1 MDFRNKVNNNILSQ
15 IFMPLHEKAKGYFE
29 FYKRSIILK
38 FRSRQCDR
46 GSVKVTK
53 IAPISEKD
61 NFYIVSFSRVFQR
74 KRKAYNGG
82 SKVRK

>member
-1 MDFRNKVNNNILSQ
+1 MFWVKHPHHYMKVLRAFRVLQ
-15 IFMPLHEKAKGYFE
+15 
-29 FYKRSIILK
+29 RDIILK

-61 NFYIVSFSRVFQR
+61 NFYKVSLLWGVFF
-74 KRKAYNGG
+74 KG
-82 SKVRK
+82 SLKHAMAVSKLRMMQ